1 MDVVEYLL
9 VRGKFRPGEDGSVG
23 SWQAEAVMQ
32 YGAIASDEPNVPA
45 YSGRVAKQFGG
56 SSQAL
61 KPFVDMGKLHLV
73 KSTTKVTSFQHLTE
87 LITNGYPVT
96 VASNQGF
103 NMEAD
108 SSGFHSP
115 HGNWGHQMCCLPQ
128 TLIRSRLTTNIENVK
143 INDNILGHDGKLHQ
157 VTQVFTRNIDESI
170 TVIKLH
176 GIANTLKLTDNHP
189 VLVLRDSENYQE
201 NGYTDGGIATLSKR
215 KTLKWVNANEIIVDD
230 YLVSPCYNN
239 EIINNKT
246 PEWVNPRNIHE
257 PYKLQIDDDLAW
269 LFGLYVAD
277 GSAEP
282 NHKICITLGVHQTDI
297 INRCVKTIQDKLGF
311 NPHVRYYEKFVRI
324 KVFSSVLANSM
335 LQWFGKKQNKHLPE
349 WIFDGWNLKEVI
361 QGIFDGDGNYI
372 KSNQN
377 TRRIVN
383 TSITLIDQIYNILMM
398 QGEKPSVSKHIY
410 KKHPSWNIKY
420 SIDWHINSSKTEFNK
435 WWGNNLL
442 IKVKEVSTELYT
454 GQVYNLEVED
464 CHSYVANGI
473 AVHNCIMGV
482 DSKYKT
488 PYATILNSWGDVH
501 GHLKDFDTQ
510 EDLPVGVLR
519 VRAETIER
527 MIKQD
532 DTFAY
537 SHADWF
543 EEQKLPIDLFKLI

>member
-1 MDVVEYLL
+1 
-9 VRGKFRPGEDGSVG
+9 
-23 SWQAEAVMQ
+23 MQ

-143 INDNILGHDGKLHQ
+143 IGDNVLGHDGKLHQ
-157 VTQVFTRNIDESI
+157 VTQIFTRNVDESI

-189 VLVLRDSENYQE
+189 VLVLREDNENYQE

-239 EIINNKT
+239 EIIDNKT

-277 GSAEP
+277 GNAEP

-297 INRCVKTIQDKLGF
+297 INKCVKTIQDKLGF

-335 LQWFGKKQNKHLPE
+335 LQWFGKKQDKHLPE
-349 WIFDGWNLKEVI
+349 WIFDGWNLKETI

-372 KSNQN
+372 KSNKN
-377 TRRIVN
+377 VRRIVN
-383 TSITLIDQIYNILMM
+383 TSRTLIDQIYNILTMH
-398 QGEKPSVSKHIY
+398 GEKPSVSKHIY

-442 IKVKEVSTELYT
+442 IKVKEVSTEHYT

-464 CHSYVANGI
+464 CHSYVANGV